1 MSSGHDNAGR
11 ISGLASKAFY
21 QFARAVLVGGCYLL
35 FRMKVRGTEVVPTSG
50 AYVVTPTHRSILD
63 TFIAASVTRKRV
75 RFMGKQEL
83 WANGAVSWLL
93 TTLGGFPVDRG
104 AGSGA
109 VKAAL
114 SVLGEGEPVVVFP
127 EGTRRHGDT
136 IDDLQEGAAYLAV
149 KRGVPLLPVGIAGTE
164 EILASGKVIPRLKK
178 VAVVIGPP
186 IHPRTKGKT
195 VDRAEVT
202 RMTEEL
208 EHELQRLFDDANR
221 LL

>member
-1 MSSGHDNAGR
+1 MNMPT
-11 ISGLASKAFY
+11 LKTLPSKAFY
-21 QFARAVLVGGCYLL
+21 QSARFVLVGGCYLL
-35 FRMKVRGTEVVPTSG
+35 FRMKVRNTEVVPASG
-50 AYVVTPTHRSILD
+50 AYVVAPTHRSILD

-83 WANGAVSWLL
+83 WANPAASWLL
-93 TTLGGFPVDRG
+93 SALGGFPVDRG

-114 SVLGEGEPVVVFP
+114 SVIDEGEPVVVFP

-136 IDDLQEGAAYLAV
+136 IEDLQQGAAYLAV

-164 EILASGKVIPRLKK
+164 EILARGRAIPRLKK
-178 VAVVIGPP
+178 VAVMIGRP
-186 IHPRTKGKT
+186 IHPRTAGKT

-202 RMTEEL
+202 RLTEEL
-208 EHELQRLFDDANR
+208 EQELQRLYDDANR
-221 LL
+221 LI

>member
-1 MSSGHDNAGR
+1 MSTGQGR
-11 ISGLASKAFY
+11 VGAWASKAFY
-21 QFARAVLVGGCYLL
+21 QVARFVLVGGCAAL
-35 FRMKVRGTEVVPTSG
+35 FRMKVRGAESVPASG
-50 AYVVTPTHRSILD
+50 AFVVTPTHRSIVD
-63 TFIAASVTRKRV
+63 TFIVASVTRNRV

-83 WANGAVSWLL
+83 WANRAVSWLL

-114 SVLGEGEPVVVFP
+114 AVLGEGEPVVVFP
-127 EGTRRHGDT
+127 EGTRRHGES

-149 KRGVPLLPVGIAGTE
+149 KRGVPLLPVGIGGTE
-164 EILASGKVIPRLKK
+164 EILASGKVIPRLKR

-186 IHPRTKGKT
+186 IHPRTTGKT

-202 RMTEEL
+202 RMTAEL
-208 EHELQRLFDDANR
+208 GQELQRLFDEANG
-221 LL
+221 LI

>member
-1 MSSGHDNAGR
+1 MNS
-11 ISGLASKAFY
+11 LPSKAFY
-21 QFARAVLVGGCYLL
+21 QVARVVLVGGCFLL
-35 FRMKVRGTEVVPTSG
+35 FRMKVRNAGVVPSSG

-83 WANGAVSWLL
+83 WANPAVSWLL

-114 SVLGEGEPVVVFP
+114 SVIDGGEPVVVFP
-127 EGTRRHGDT
+127 EGTRRHGGT

-164 EILASGKVIPRLKK
+164 EILAPGKAIPRLKK

-208 EHELQRLFDDANR
+208 EHELQRLYDDANR
-221 LL
+221 LI